1 MKKNIYF
8 NQSFLDSRSIETDV
22 AHKIKPDMLKVK
34 KVNISINE
42 SINPFIE
49 INPIVSIKIAFYNNN
64 FNRMITLLKMK

>member
-1 MKKNIYF
+1 
-8 NQSFLDSRSIETDV
+8 
-22 AHKIKPDMLKVK
+22 MLKVK